1 MNRSFDVVSL
11 HTLAHARTGDKG
23 NRLNVSLICYQPEM
37 YSILAGQV
45 TETAVAELF
54 RLRAPTSVRRY
65 DLPNLGAFNFVI
77 DDVLGGG
84 VNNSL
89 FLDKH
94 GKGLS
99 SLLLSLPIRIP
110 HESRSQSL
118 DHRHLPA
125 DQSAEPTQ

>member
-1 MNRSFDVVSL
+1 MNEPFEVVYL
-11 HTLAHARTGDKG
+11 HSLAHARTGDKG
-23 NRLNVSLICYQPEM
+23 NRLNISLICYRPEM
-37 YSILAGQV
+37 YPILAEQV
-45 TETAVAELF
+45 SETVVAKLF
-54 RLRAPTSVRRY
+54 SLRAPTAVRRY
-65 DLPNLGAFNFVI
+65 DLPNLNAFNFVI

-110 HESRSQSL
+110 REPSSKPL
-118 DHRHLPA
+118 DHWQMPA
-125 DQSAEPTQ
+125 DQTAEPTQ

>member
-1 MNRSFDVVSL
+1 MNEPFEVVYL
-11 HTLAHARTGDKG
+11 HSLAHARTGDKG
-23 NRLNVSLICYQPEM
+23 NRLNISLICYRPEM
-37 YSILAGQV
+37 YPILAEQV
-45 TETAVAELF
+45 SETVVAKLF
-54 RLRAPTSVRRY
+54 SLRAPTAVRRY
-65 DLPNLGAFNFVI
+65 DLPNLNAFNFVI

-110 HESRSQSL
+110 R
-118 DHRHLPA
+118 
-125 DQSAEPTQ
+125 